1 MEAILAQRFA
11 FYDFSDV
18 IGFPN
23 PIPSRDEWEGTLPTF
38 KGGDWEVPAEHLLDF
53 HEFIHER
60 QIVHE
65 DVKIKLFRYSLKGAA
80 LDWCRSLP
88 ASSINSLASFHNAF
102 NIFCKE
108 DFSAESLFENCCDEF
123 DKHIQQ
129 KENVSS
135 DCKNENH
142 VVEED
147 FPNLIDNRKDDC
159 IVVNALDF
167 VSDAPV
173 VLDLNEKI
181 VEEEV
186 FPQLLQVD
194 SYNMLLHVIK
204 EENQEVA
211 HQEQI
216 YEAAYGNV
224 RFDQQVYENIMPIFH
239 VQSEPVYGS
248 IEQQAEV
255 TIFSYQSTSFYDL
268 VAIYVDL
275 CFSEDFSLA
284 IFGIKS
290 DEGCRYVLQ
299 IKIMLHIKNS
309 SLISICVERALVNG
323 LMLSWLH
330 WKHDVT

>member
-11 FYDFSDV
+11 FCDFSDV

-23 PIPSRDEWEGTLPTF
+23 PILSRAEWEGTLPTF
-38 KGGDWEVPAEHLLDF
+38 KGEDWEVPAEHLLDF

-147 FPNLIDNRKDDC
+147 FPDLIDNRKDDC
-159 IVVNALDF
+159 IVVDVLDF
-167 VSDAPV
+167 VSDASV

-194 SYNMLLHVIK
+194 SYDMLLHVIK
-204 EENQEVA
+204 EETQEAA

-224 RFDQQVYENIMPIFH
+224 RFDQQVYENILPICH

-248 IEQQAEV
+248 HLPEGEAKFELQAEV
-255 TIFSYQSTSFYDL
+255 NMFGCSSISFFYDP
-268 VAIYVDL
+268 VAIYMEPY
-275 CFSEDFSLA
+275 FSEDFSLT
-284 IFGIKS
+284 IFRIKA
-290 DEGCRYVLQ
+290 DDDCKYMLQ
-299 IKIMLHIKNS
+299 VEILLQVMD
-309 SLISICVERALVNG
+309 SL
-323 LMLSWLH
+323 
-330 WKHDVT
+330 

>member
-1 MEAILAQRFA
+1 MEAILAQRFS
-11 FYDFSDV
+11 FCDFSDV

-23 PIPSRDEWEGTLPTF
+23 PILSRVEWEGTLPTF
-38 KGGDWEVPAEHLLDF
+38 KDEDWEVPAEHLLDF

-65 DVKIKLFRYSLKGAA
+65 DVKIKIFRYSLKGEA

-108 DFSAESLFENCCDEF
+108 NFSAESLFENCCDEF

-147 FPNLIDNRKDDC
+147 FPDLIDNRKDDC
-159 IVVNALDF
+159 IVVDALDF

-194 SYNMLLHVIK
+194 SYDMLLHVIK
-204 EENQEVA
+204 EENQEVLIKNRYMRQHMA
-211 HQEQI
+211 MLDLINRFMRTFCPFVMYSQNQFMAAI
-216 YEAAYGNV
+216 YPEGEAK
-224 RFDQQVYENIMPIFH
+224 FEL
-239 VQSEPVYGS
+239 
-248 IEQQAEV
+248 QAEV
-255 TIFSYQSTSFYDL
+255 NMFGCSSISFFYDL
-268 VAIYVDL
+268 DSHLYGI
-275 CFSEDFSLA
+275 
-284 IFGIKS
+284 IFLRRFQS
-290 DEGCRYVLQ
+290 CYFQNQR
-299 IKIMLHIKNS
+299 
-309 SLISICVERALVNG
+309 RW
-323 LMLSWLH
+323 WL
-330 WKHDVT
+330 